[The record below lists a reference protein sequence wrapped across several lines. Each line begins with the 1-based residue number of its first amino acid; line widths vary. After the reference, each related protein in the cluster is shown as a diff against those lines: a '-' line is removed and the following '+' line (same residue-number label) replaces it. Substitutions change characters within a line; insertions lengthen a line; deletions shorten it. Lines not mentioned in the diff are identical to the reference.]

1 MNDPSNPG
9 SDAPVTR
16 AELVEL
22 LAPALGETKATDVVR
37 QAALDLRIP
46 NGQLTHQQALS
57 VLDKVAYAPG
67 LVGISARFVKSRL
80 ILKWGH
86 CA

>member
-1 MNDPSNPG
+1 VNEFAPYDSNG
-9 SDAPVTR
+9 LVNR

-22 LAPALGETKATDVVR
+22 LASALGETKAAEVIR

-46 NGQLTHQQALS
+46 NGQLTQQQALS
-57 VLDKVAYAPG
+57 VLDRVAFTPG

-80 ILKWGH
+80 ILRWGNPT
-86 CA
+86 